1 MGSVPSDP
9 PGAVP
14 DPDPTA
20 TTPRWSAPWRSR
32 PALLVGALALLAF
45 AIRLPTAGEQSF
57 WLDEVYTGRIV
68 DGSLG
73 HVWSTIQETEN
84 TPPLFY
90 LLDWVVGR
98 LFGTG
103 ELALRSLSALAG
115 ALAVVPVVALA
126 RRVGGG
132 TTDDDAGASGAPAA
146 AMPVAGR
153 DTPGTAPASSSDPA
167 TVPAGSAGRARR
179 FAEGVVGAVGRGTA
193 APGVAVPT
201 AVALGAGALL
211 AVNPLGHWFGQE
223 ARSYALFVLLTTI
236 AWVAL
241 LAAAQDPTRRRLWLW
256 ALAAVAGAWTHYFGG
271 LLFVV
276 GWAMIALVLWGRGS
290 GLRALRPMALPAVV
304 SSACVAAMAPIAA
317 NQQSTEMYQAISL
330 VKGLGSRIVETP
342 KQFVIGY
349 SAPGEVVVG
358 VVLILVVGALV
369 LAGAWPRDG
378 RATRG
383 TVLLGLVAAV
393 WLLPMVALAGG
404 FDVVLTRNF
413 VLLIP
418 PLVVLAALGAW
429 RLGSRALVVLGVVGV
444 VQLATIVLVALLP
457 VYQREDW
464 RGLFRAA
471 QDGQPTPELFFIDQY
486 QGPAATYY
494 SPTLKVVPVD
504 RFPVVA
510 RSVATVDRLRDQE
523 PLDAIDPPPPPAG
536 FTLDRVEQRDQWRVF
551 VWTAPKAIPVDPYIV
566 NLWRS
571 QPPRALLMRR

>member
-1 MGSVPSDP
+1 M
-9 PGAVP
+9 PGP
-14 DPDPTA
+14 DPAA
-20 TTPRWSAPWRSR
+20 TDRSHASWRSR
-32 PALLVGALALLAF
+32 PGLLLGGLVLLALAL
-45 AIRLPTAGEQSF
+45 RLPTAGEQSF
-57 WLDEVYTGRIV
+57 WLDEVYSGRIA

-73 HVWSTIQETEN
+73 HAWSTIQETEN

-90 LLDWVVGR
+90 LLDWVFGR
-98 LFGTG
+98 LFGTD

-115 ALAVVPVVALA
+115 ALAVVPAVALA

-132 TTDDDAGASGAPAA
+132 TAGDVVRATAAGAEGTPSGAADAG
-146 AMPVAGR
+146 
-153 DTPGTAPASSSDPA
+153 TASSADDLVGP
-167 TVPAGSAGRARR
+167 AGRARR
-179 FAEGVVGAVGRGTA
+179 VAEGVVGAVGRGTGE
-193 APGVAVPT
+193 PGARVPT
-201 AVALGAGALL
+201 AVALAAGVLL
-211 AVNPLGHWFGQE
+211 AVNPLNHWFGQE
-223 ARSYALFVLLTTI
+223 ARSYALFVLLTAV

-256 ALAAVAGAWTHYFGG
+256 ALAALAGTWTHYFGG

-276 GWAMIALVLWGRGS
+276 GWALLAIVLWGRGR
-290 GLRALRPMALPAVV
+290 GLRALRPLALPVAV
-304 SSACVAAMAPIAA
+304 SSLCVAALLPIAA
-317 NQQSTEMYQAISL
+317 NQQSTGMYQAISL
-330 VKGLGSRIVETP
+330 VKGLGSRIAETP
-342 KQFVIGY
+342 KQFVVGY
-349 SAPGEVVVG
+349 SGPAEIVTG

-369 LAGAWPRDG
+369 LAGAWPRAG

-418 PLVVLAALGAW
+418 PLVVLAVLGAW
-429 RLGSRALVVLGVVGV
+429 RLGRRTLIVLGAVGV
-444 VQLATIVLVALLP
+444 VQLATIVLVALSP

-464 RGLFRAA
+464 RGLLRAA
-471 QDGQPTPELFFIDQY
+471 QDGQPVPELFFVDQY

-494 SPTLKVVPVD
+494 SPTLEDVPLD
-504 RFPVVA
+504 RFPVIA
-510 RSVATVDRLRDQE
+510 RSVAVVDRLKDQE
-523 PLDAIDPPPPPAG
+523 ALEEVEPPPAPAG

-551 VWTAPKAIPVDPYIV
+551 VWTAPTAIPVDPNVV